1 MSTASLTF
9 LCFCGL
15 TLLVYRLLPG
25 RVRWVW
31 LLVASLAF
39 YGWGE
44 GWYLP
49 FLGFSILSTYLTAR
63 LIDARAAADAAK
75 LAAARADGSLTTEQ
89 RKALRDAGK
98 RVRRRWLILCLV
110 LNFAVLAVLKY
121 TGFAVSIINGM
132 AGWFGAGE
140 LTPPS
145 LLLPLGIS
153 FYTFRSTA
161 YVIDVYRQKAEV
173 QPNIA
178 KYALFVSFFPAVVQ
192 GPICRSK
199 DLMDQMIR
207 PHPLCWEDGAA
218 GFVRFVWGFFKKVA
232 VADTAMIAIRAIVGD
247 PTALRGAYAALLIL
261 LYSLVIYGDFT
272 GGMDISLGL
281 ARMMG
286 IRLTENFDRPFSSRS
301 TQEYWNRWH
310 ITMGSWFTDYVF
322 YPLSVS
328 KPLQKLSKWGRAHLG
343 RWLGMRLPV
352 WLATTVTWFLTGLWH
367 GASWNFVVWGLL
379 NGLVILISGELKP
392 LYAAFHKRFPRL
404 SGSGFWSGFCAVR
417 TFLLMGIIRSLDC
430 YRDVGVTFRAFGSI
444 FTTPESWGDLLSGGA
459 VDKLG
464 LSIPVWIFL
473 GVSALLFFL
482 VGRCGKARA
491 DRAEPPT
498 GYAVADRLVHRPA
511 LLCAVCALLI
521 GATLLFGSYGIE
533 FDATDFIYGQ
543 F

>member
-9 LCFCGL
+9 LCFCGA
-15 TLLVYRLLPG
+15 TLLVYWLLPG
-25 RVRWVW
+25 RVRWVA
-31 LLVASLAF
+31 LLVASLLF

-49 FLGFSILSTYLTAR
+49 FLGVSILSTYLTAR
-63 LIDARAAADAAK
+63 WIAARAAADEAS
-75 LAAARADGSLTTEQ
+75 LAAATELSRDE
-89 RKALRDAGK
+89 RKALRAAGK
-98 RVRRRWLILCLV
+98 RVRRRGLILCLV

-121 TGFAVSIINGM
+121 SGFAVSIANGV
-132 AGWFGAGE
+132 AGLFGAGGW
-140 LTPPS
+140 TAPT

-161 YVIDVYRQKAEV
+161 YVMDVYRGKAEA
-173 QPNIA
+173 QTNIA

-192 GPICRSK
+192 GPICRYN
-199 DLMDQMIR
+199 DLMPQLTQ
-207 PHPLCWEDGAA
+207 PHRLTWEDSAA
-218 GFVRFVWGFFKKVA
+218 GFTRVAWGFFKKVA
-232 VADTAMIAIRAIVGD
+232 VADTAMIAIRAIVLD
-247 PTALRGAYAALLIL
+247 PEGLQGAYAALLIL

-286 IRLTENFDRPFSSRS
+286 IRLTENFVRPFSSRS

-310 ITMGSWFTDYVF
+310 ITMGSWFTDYLF

-328 KPLQKLSKWGRAHLG
+328 KPVQRLSKWGRAHLG

-352 WLATTVTWFLTGLWH
+352 WLATALTWFLTGLWH

-379 NGLVILISGELKP
+379 NGLVILVSGELRP
-392 LYAAFHKRFPRL
+392 VYAAFHKRFPKL
-404 SGSGFWSGFCAVR
+404 SDNALWGGFCALR
-417 TFLLMGIIRSLDC
+417 TFLLMGAIRSLDC

-444 FTTPESWGDLLSGGA
+444 FTTPASWRDLLGGGA

-464 LSIPVWIFL
+464 LSLPVWIFL
-473 GVSALLFFL
+473 GLAALLFFL
-482 VGRCGKARA
+482 VGRCGKAKGERSELPA
-491 DRAEPPT
+491 
-498 GYAVADRLVHRPA
+498 GYAVADRLVSRPA
-511 LLCAVCALLI
+511 LLCAVCVLLI

-533 FDATDFIYGQ
+533 FNASDFIYGQ